1 MHIFDYTLTDSFTL
15 EPNNRWMQ
23 MARCVPWELAEE
35 KYKHMFRKNGRP
47 AKQIRMALGSL
58 IIQEKLQCS
67 DEETVLAIMEQPY
80 LQHFIGLT
88 KFTNEAPFHASLM
101 VWFRKRL
108 SKKFM
113 EKINDAMVR
122 KAAQPEEEHRDDDD
136 EPHGGTLIVDATCTP
151 ADIEYPTD
159 TGLLAEAIEKADE
172 IIDELHEPHKGAI
185 LRPRTYRQKSR
196 RVFVEFVKRRKPG
209 GKLIRKV
216 KGKQL
221 NFLRRNLG
229 VIHQMVNNG
238 EILRPKRLEQLAII
252 EELYTQQREMHQN
265 RTTSV
270 ENRIVSLS
278 QPHIRPIVR
287 GKAGKKVEVGAK
299 INMSLVNGYVFLDK
313 IDYDNFHEGN
323 LLELSILNYHE
334 RFGIW
339 PSVVLADRAYVTRD
353 NRAMCKVLG
362 IRLMG
367 KPLGRPRKGEPEGDG
382 KEDIAHRVEIEG
394 SFGTLKTRYG
404 WDRIRTHLPETDTT
418 TIWMAAFVMNL
429 LKRARSL
436 LRPFGVVCLPSRVA
450 RLVAA

>member
-1 MHIFDYTLTDSFTL
+1 MK
-15 EPNNRWMQ
+15 
-23 MARCVPWELAEE
+23 MARCVPWALAEE
-35 KYKHMFRKNGRP
+35 KYMHMFRKNGRP

-67 DEETVLAIMEQPY
+67 DEDTVLAIMENPY

-88 KFTNEAPFHASLM
+88 KFMNEAPFHASLM

-113 EKINDAMVR
+113 EEINDAMVR
-122 KAAQPEEEHRDDDD
+122 KAAQPEEEYRDDDD
-136 EPHGGTLIVDATCTP
+136 DPHGGTLIVDATCTP

-159 TGLLAEAIEKADE
+159 TGLLAEAIEKTDE
-172 IIDELHEPHKGAI
+172 IIDELHEPHKGERP
-185 LRPRTYRQKSR
+185 RPRTYRQRSR

-216 KGKQL
+216 KGKLL
-221 NFLRRNLG
+221 NYLRRNLG
-229 VIHQMVNNG
+229 VIHQMLESGAV
-238 EILRPKRLEQLAII
+238 LQPKRLEQLAII
-252 EELYTQQREMHQN
+252 EEMYAQQREMYQN
-265 RTTSV
+265 RTQST

-287 GKAGKKVEVGAK
+287 GKAGKRVEFGAK

-313 IDYDNFHEGN
+313 IDYNNFHEGN
-323 LLELSILNYHE
+323 LLELSILNYHD
-334 RFGIW
+334 RFGVW

-353 NRAMCKVLG
+353 NRAMCKILGG

-367 KPLGRPRKGEPEGDG
+367 KPLGRPRKDEPEWDG

-394 SFGTLKTRYG
+394 SFGILKTRYG
-404 WDRIRTHLPETDTT
+404 WERIRTRLPETDTT

-429 LKRARSL
+429 VKRARSL
-436 LRPFGVVCLPSRVA
+436 LRAFRFALLSR
-450 RLVAA
+450 RLCHFNGFIAA